1 MGCYVWKIA
10 SAQKQKYDSKGNC
23 AISTDLK
30 GRYRYPQHVKVDTE
44 IEQSVHPPFFW
55 TIYRREVNLCAFTER
70 FGCEIR
76 IIEIVKKYMDIGN
89 TIEISDQNFYLG
101 IVFFRSGDGLLDP
114 KFRLMTHIRRYGG
127 LEINFKK
134 NIIFEKIDIFIE
146 K

>member
-1 MGCYVWKIA
+1 M
-10 SAQKQKYDSKGNC
+10 
-23 AISTDLK
+23 
-30 GRYRYPQHVKVDTE
+30 
-44 IEQSVHPPFFW
+44 
-55 TIYRREVNLCAFTER
+55 CAFAKR
-70 FGCEIR
+70 FGWEIR
-76 IIEIVKKYMDIGN
+76 IIEIDKKYMDIGN

-114 KFRLMTHIRRYGG
+114 KFPLMTHIRRYGG